1 MGRSP
6 IRGKRANSRLEFAL
20 FPLMGLL
27 LTFLDSQV

>member
-1 MGRSP
+1 MGRSD

-20 FPLMGLL
+20 FPLMSL